1 MEGRVCVQYRVE
13 NNFPIDS
20 FREENRWQ
28 KEAWNII
35 SYYFSGSCQ
44 GTKQTGNASGSLSC
58 LDEDHEG
65 GPADDEGTG
74 DFLSQRCQGTL
85 QFH

>member
-1 MEGRVCVQYRVE
+1 MQ
-13 NNFPIDS
+13 FFI
-20 FREENRWQ
+20 Q
-28 KEAWNII
+28 KKESTFTEQGLTKIKHEICIFI

-58 LDEDHEG
+58 LNKDYEG

-74 DFLSQRCQGTL
+74 DFLSQCCQGTL